1 MGHCADTW
9 HTGDT
14 IRVNVGS
21 GVGHNGGE
29 QGEKTWGGG
38 GQTYGSAIRRS
49 VSLRI
54 LFGKPAMVE
63 YGMNIVM
70 KE

>member
-1 MGHCADTW
+1 MGHCANTG

-14 IRVNVGS
+14 IQVNVGS
-21 GVGHNGGE
+21 RVERNGGE
-29 QGEKTWGGG
+29 GAGETGG

-63 YGMNIVM
+63 
-70 KE
+70 